1 MNLTKTLRRELVLI
15 GLRKSNFSQQLRD
28 LILEKQTLAREILQ
42 FTLAPGV
49 TIDKVN
55 AVKEEL
61 DTIIAA
67 ATKKLGAGYEFH
79 LSVRK
84 ERGLQVFRN
93 GVWVGHIYFNGDIS
107 WDTYSSD
114 RNRKYPNGIWHTE
127 RNPDVYLIVPSNNI
141 NLPDHPFALTVE
153 EKMSHFAQQEK
164 VLKDGLDELAGAL
177 AAKLDTYKTIK
188 QLLAH
193 WPEAEELVAELPPMD
208 KATPSLPAITTE
220 RLNALIGL
228 PSEK

>member
-84 ERGLQVFRN
+84 ERGIHVYRN
-93 GVWVGHIYFNGDIS
+93 GIWVGHIYFNGDIS
-107 WDTYSSD
+107 WDIYSKD
-114 RNRKYPNGIWHTE
+114 RNRKYPNGVWCTE
-127 RNPDVYLIVPSNNI
+127 PNPDVHLIVPNNTI
-141 NLPDHPFALTVE
+141 NLPDHPFALTAE
-153 EKMSHFAQQEK
+153 EKMSHFSQQEK

-193 WPEAEELVAELPPMD
+193 WPEAEELVAELPPME

-220 RLNALIGL
+220 RLNTLIGL